1 MNKKVLLSAV
11 LLVGALSATAQDQ
24 SSSAC
29 GDNLPEKGNWTVAAT
44 IGYNSYA
51 SVKAQ
56 PGNLYEYSTEAPVIN
71 WNDKN
76 ISLGVEGGYFF
87 NEKWKLGF
95 GAGLHFSKTPG
106 YTGVPGTIGSGT
118 IEDIEQ
124 FPLYD
129 TEDNMGNIPTYLAVT
144 DGYNFSYNV
153 FADINRYW
161 RLKKVPNMALYCGLR
176 VGYSYAVNEQ
186 KADEYDWMGKSSAE
200 TWNLRGAFVFGADY
214 YFLPA
219 MWVGI
224 SFEPVNYAYS
234 VVTYKPQEG
243 LRTLSADA
251 HNVGFIA
258 NPTLKIG
265 FKF

>member
-11 LLVGALSATAQDQ
+11 LLVGALSAMAQDQ
-24 SSSAC
+24 ATAC

-44 IGYNSYA
+44 VGYNSYA

-56 PGNLYEYSTEAPVIN
+56 PGNLSIYGAESPVIN
-71 WNDKN
+71 WNDKAV
-76 ISLGVEGGYFF
+76 SLGVEGGYFF

-95 GAGLHFSKTPG
+95 GGGLHFAKTPG
-106 YTGVPGTIGSGT
+106 YTEITGTVDPGLSA
-118 IEDIEQ
+118 
-124 FPLYD
+124 
-129 TEDNMGNIPTYLAVT
+129 EDNMGNVPTYLAVA

-176 VGYSYAVNEQ
+176 VGYSYAVNEL
-186 KADEYDWMGKSSAE
+186 KADDYTWMGKSSAE

-224 SFEPVNYAYS
+224 SFEPVNYAYG

-243 LRTLSADA
+243 LGNLSADA
-251 HNVGFIA
+251 HNIGFIA